1 MISGKNNLAQT
12 NRLALRS
19 AVMRVALLAASVA
32 PLAIVAA
39 TGVLADGQA
48 GSPGASATDFNTP
61 GTGGSAGQSG
71 NGVATGGA
79 GGNGSTSNNV
89 WGFGGASDSGGSGG
103 GGYILGAG
111 GGGGGA
117 GGAGTAVSTST
128 TILSNVKGG
137 AGGAGGDGRA
147 ETQGGFRSGRGGG
160 GGGGGSGVFVNGA
173 NVGVAVTIDAGVA
186 VTGGM
191 GGVGGGART
200 STSQVSNL
208 VSSDYGSG
216 GSGGN
221 GVSVSNPNGAFIV
234 NNGTIQGGNGAVGGS
249 WAFNSGVTGAGGQG
263 GVGVYGANVAIIN
276 NVGATIAGGTSP
288 SGSRRQA
295 IFLTGGVN
303 SINNEG
309 SITGTIELAGGTT
322 AVFGTF
328 DNNIVKVNGG
338 ATLALAGAGVVT
350 IANVNNSGGTV
361 NIGEEDV
368 LFVSTISNYI
378 GGSINLSA
386 KSALFST
393 GTVLDNDST
402 INVATDGSVSADG
415 DLNNNAAGI
424 INFNGPG
431 GVAKLSSGIGK
442 SVNNSGQIKV
452 LGGDVNVLQSAVNNQ
467 GNGSVSLTGGNMLGV
482 TTFTNSDTATLN
494 VAAGRKL
501 SLQTLAFNGGTVSG
515 AGTIEAA
522 TSFNLWGG
530 GTVGT
535 TLSGA
540 AYLSRGGPGTTIL
553 TGSHTYTGGTRVNAG
568 ELQLGTT
575 STAGTI
581 QGQVNVMGAGTFT
594 VANSISGMSGIT
606 NAGTTKFLNGSS
618 AGSATL
624 VNNGEMQFYDSSTA
638 GAGTATNNDSL
649 EFHGT
654 STAGSRAITN
664 KSTLQFFDN
673 SKGGAA
679 TINNNNGALLNFNNT
694 STAELAGITN
704 DGTLSFYDSSNAG
717 SAVITNNNELTFYD
731 ASRGGAAQI
740 TNNGNLTFRS
750 TTTAA
755 SAKIINNSSVV
766 FLHNSNAANAEIS
779 NGGGSVDFSGSTGS
793 NGDKKLSAGSIA
805 GGGSYLLGD
814 NELTVGSNGL
824 STEVSG
830 TISGTGGS
838 LVKTGNG
845 TLKLSGASTYT
856 GPTKVSGGTLRGGA
870 SNAFSSIG
878 AFSVAGGA
886 TIDLGG
892 FNQEISSLTGDGVVT
907 NTGISDATLSVG
919 SDGSSTV
926 FNGTIQDGVA
936 GSPTLAL
943 SKVGTGTLTLTGT
956 GSHRG
961 GTTINAGTL
970 QLGTIGAGGIAGKIT
985 GSVDVAAGGTFDIVN
1000 IDASSALSITSS
1012 GTTNFRNATSAG
1024 GSSNSVRINAGTLNF
1039 YDTATGGSA
1048 EINNSSGILNFNDS
1062 SKAASAEIFNLQMI
1076 NFTGDSSADQAHIR
1090 NMSAMNFK
1098 GRSTAGGA
1106 QIESDGVTTFADTS
1120 TAGTAVI
1127 TARGTVEFK
1136 GSSTAENATIT
1147 VNSGGSVKFHDT
1159 SSGGG
1164 GRFAIEDGGSFHIGD
1179 LTSAGTTVGSI
1190 EGAGTYYLGSKKLTV
1205 GSNNLSTEVSGTI
1218 VDGPTGAGGS
1228 LAKIGTG
1235 VLTLSGDNTYSGG
1248 TSFGG
1253 GVVQASRDANLGD
1266 ASGALAFDG
1275 GALKLGASF
1284 NLAATRQI
1292 ALNGGGGTI
1301 DTNTFDTTISQ
1312 GITGG
1317 GGLTKIGAG
1326 SLTLTGTSTYT
1337 GATTVSGGKL
1347 LVNGSIASSSGTT
1360 VDAGATIGG
1369 NGTLG
1374 STIVNGTL
1382 SAGSSPGKLT
1392 VAGDLTLG
1400 AGSTSLFELGAPGTV
1415 GGPLNDL
1422 VYVTG
1427 NLTLGGT
1434 LLTPGA
1440 VSGYY
1445 RLFNV
1450 DGSVSGSYSSLPAS
1464 ATIQTAIPHQVNLFI
1479 QNGDQIVQ
1487 FWDGADSIGNGTVD
1501 GGAGIW
1507 SAGGTNW
1514 TGAPGAADFND
1525 QWRGSVAVFTGTGG
1539 LVKVNGPVGFEGIQ
1553 FASDGYKL
1561 EGDDLTLTG
1570 DSANNSAASFVNVNA
1585 GATAEI
1591 ASVLTGAAGIGLDKF
1606 GSGTLIL
1613 SNVNGYTGATTIKG
1627 GTLALKGLGN
1637 IGMSSVVN
1645 IENGILD
1652 ISGRSMPIA
1661 AITSLA
1667 GTSSGTVELG
1677 SKGLVITNG
1686 STDFAGTIKGT
1697 GGLSI
1702 EGGTQTLSGVNTYTN
1717 ATEIYGGATLALKG
1731 SGSIAS
1737 SAYVGFMSN
1746 GTLDISQTTAGA
1758 RVAGLFSA
1766 TGNGIVALGS
1776 KTLTITKGSLF
1787 GGSIRDGGI
1796 GGGTGGNV
1804 VIADGAEQMFSGVN
1818 MFTGS
1823 TTIEQGGTL
1832 QLSGDGS
1839 LFASSGV
1846 VANGVFDISDQSTGA
1861 GPGIKSLTGNG
1872 QVYLGGRNLGIG
1884 NANGTFSGVISD
1896 CGTTGTDC
1904 FNTSTG
1910 GSLTLSGG
1918 TLTLTGINTYTGG
1931 TTVGYFGA
1939 PGSSKLIVTNNSSVG
1954 SGRVLLN
1961 DAGVFQAGADGLT
1974 FANRFEVSPSYGT
1987 IDTNGHTMTIAGVI
2001 ADATDPGTLHKT
2013 GAGTLILTNDN
2024 TYGDGTVV
2032 EAGTLQLGNG
2042 GTTGSIL
2049 GDVQLGGTL
2058 AFNRSDTY
2066 TFSGVV
2072 SDRSGSHGQVVQNGT
2087 GVVVLAGANSYSG
2100 GTVFNKGTI
2109 AVASDGNLGDA
2120 AGGLTFD
2127 GGTLRYDGTFDVGA
2141 TRAVTLQ
2148 AGGGSFDS
2156 NGFAAGVASDVT
2168 GAGGLT
2174 KTGAGTLT
2182 LSGQND
2188 YTGATTVSQG
2198 TLSASVAHSFS
2209 ARSAVSVAAGA
2220 SLDLGGLDQIIGTLS
2235 GAGSVALGSGN
2246 LTVDETSN
2254 STFSGGLS
2262 GGGSFTKSGSGKLM
2276 LSGTSTYTG
2285 QTFVKQG
2292 TLSVNGSIASSSGIT
2307 VETGGTLGGTGTLAS
2322 VTVNNGGT
2330 LAPGNSIGTVTIA
2343 GNLVMGAGS
2352 TYAVELDPASADRTN
2367 VSGTANLSGGTVS
2380 TNYAAATYIQKT
2392 YTLLNAQGGLGGT
2405 SFAGLTGTA
2414 PTGFKHKLAYDGNN
2428 AYLALDLD
2436 IREPGKPG
2444 DPGEPGNP
2452 GGRPA
2457 FDPLNR
2463 NQRSVAN
2470 AIVGYF
2476 DAKGG
2481 ILAEFG
2487 ALDSAGLSLVSGEPT
2502 AGAISSGIHGTDQF
2516 LGLLSGEALAGRGG
2530 QGTASGDTASAFADE
2545 KPVADGDKPFA
2556 ALGAKS
2562 DRLAGPV
2569 AKVFDNRWRSWGAA
2583 YGGTSE
2589 IGGDA
2594 AAGSHDTDLK
2604 TFGLAG
2610 GIARKWDDATIGI
2623 ALGGGSSD
2631 FRLADK
2637 LGSGSARFFNAGVFG
2652 RQEFGNAYVAA
2663 AAAYSFYDVE
2673 TGRTVLGKSLSGDF
2687 NAHAF
2692 SGRIEAGYDIETAL
2706 ATLTPYAAFQAIAYR
2721 MPGYSETG
2729 AGNFGLTYKG
2739 NTTTVTRTE
2748 LGARLDHGIGLDN
2761 DATLTLSGR
2770 AALAINGG
2778 DSIGFVAGFQALPG
2792 TSFSIEGANPDRYSA
2807 LLDAGI
2813 EYATANGFFAA
2824 ASLQGELSGN
2834 VQNIAGTAKIGLKW

>member
-1 MISGKNNLAQT
+1 MIPEKKSLTQT
-12 NRLALRS
+12 NRGAARS
-19 AVMRVALLAASVA
+19 VVVRVALLAASVA

-39 TGVLADGQA
+39 TVVLADGLP
-48 GSPGASATDFNTP
+48 GSPGVSATDYNTP
-61 GTGGSAGQSG
+61 GAGGSAGQSG
-71 NGVATGGA
+71 NGVVTGGA
-79 GGNGSTSNNV
+79 GGNGNTSNNV
-89 WGFGGASDSGGSGG
+89 WGYGGASDSGGSGG

-117 GGAGTAVSTST
+117 GGAGTAVNTST
-128 TILSNVKGG
+128 TILSNATGG

-160 GGGGGSGVFVNGA
+160 GGGGGSGVFVNGT
-173 NVGVAVTIDAGVA
+173 NAGVTVTVNSGVV
-186 VTGGM
+186 VTGGT

-200 STSQVSNL
+200 STSEVSKL
-208 VSSDYGSG
+208 ISSDYGAG
-216 GSGGN
+216 GFGGN
-221 GVSVSNPNGAFIV
+221 GISVSNPAGALIV
-234 NNGTIQGGNGAVGGS
+234 NNGKIQGGKGAVGGS
-249 WAFNSGVTGAGGQG
+249 WAFNSGVIGAGGQG
-263 GVGVYGANVAIIN
+263 GFGVYGSNVNLTN
-276 NVGATIAGGTSP
+276 NGGATIVGGMN
-288 SGSRRQA
+288 SGNSVQRQA
-295 IFLTGGVN
+295 IFLTGGIN
-303 SINNEG
+303 SIHNEG
-309 SITGTIELAGGTT
+309 SIDGMTELAGGSTKMSGS
-322 AVFGTF
+322 F
-328 DNNIVKVNGG
+328 NNTVKVNGG
-338 ATLALAGAGVVT
+338 ATLVLDESGGTT
-350 IANVNNSGGTV
+350 IANVNNAGGTV
-361 NIGEEDV
+361 TINDESV
-368 LFVSTISNYI
+368 LSASTISNY
-378 GGSINLSA
+378 GSMNVGA
-386 KSALFST
+386 KAALFST
-393 GTVLDNDST
+393 GASLDNDST
-402 INVATDGSVSADG
+402 INVGTEGLVSADG
-415 DLNNNAAGI
+415 DINNNAGGI
-424 INFNGPG
+424 INFDSPG
-431 GVAKLSSGIGK
+431 GVAKLSAGINK
-442 SVNNSGQIKV
+442 SVNNSGRINV
-452 LGGDVNVLQSAVNNQ
+452 IRGDVSLVQSPVNNQ
-467 GNGSVSLTGGNMLGV
+467 GNGQISLTGGNMIGV
-482 TTFTNSDTATLN
+482 TTFTNSGTATLD

-501 SLQTLAFNGGTVSG
+501 SVGSLVFNGGTISGTGTIEATSNFNLWG
-515 AGTIEAA
+515 AGTIGA
-522 TSFNLWGG
+522 TLAGSAS
-530 GTVGT
+530 
-535 TLSGA
+535 LSK
-540 AYLSRGGPGTTIL
+540 SGPPGVTIL
-553 TGSHTYTGGTRVNAG
+553 TGNNTYTGGTNLNGAG
-568 ELQLGTT
+568 ELQLGTVA
-575 STAGTI
+575 TAGSIRGVVT
-581 QGQVNVMGAGTFT
+581 VNNGTFSVVNADT
-594 VANSISGMSGIT
+594 TGIT
-606 NAGTTKFLNGSS
+606 RITNKKTTNFYNGTSAGSAIIDNTDEFYFLNTSS
-618 AGSATL
+618 AGSSTIT
-624 VNNGEMQFYDSSTA
+624 NSQF
-638 GAGTATNNDSL
+638 L
-649 EFHGT
+649 EFHDTSSAGGSRITNSKYLDFYHSSRAGNAIINNSGDVLNFHDTSSADHARITNDTATYFYGT
-654 STAGSRAITN
+654 STA
-664 KSTLQFFDN
+664 DN
-673 SKGGAA
+673 A
-679 TINNNNGALLNFNNT
+679 
-694 STAELAGITN
+694 
-704 DGTLSFYDSSNAG
+704 D
-717 SAVITNNNELTFYD
+717 
-731 ASRGGAAQI
+731 I
-740 TNNGNLTFRS
+740 TNNGTLGFLGS
-750 TTTAA
+750 SGAG
-755 SAKIINNSSVV
+755 SAKITNTGTVRFEANTNAGAAQLINGTS
-766 FLHNSNAANAEIS
+766 
-779 NGGGSVDFSGSTGS
+779 GTVDFSASVGTAG
-793 NGDKKLSAGSIA
+793 NKKLTAGSIA
-805 GGGSYLLGD
+805 GGGSYLLGT

-838 LVKTGNG
+838 LVKIGNG
-845 TLKLSGASTYT
+845 TLKLSGSSTYT
-856 GPTKVSGGTLRGGA
+856 GPTTISGGTLQGGA
-870 SNAFSSIG
+870 SNAFASTG
-878 AFSVAGGA
+878 AFSVTSGA

-956 GSHRG
+956 SSHRG
-961 GTTINAGTL
+961 GTTVNGGTL
-970 QLGTIGAGGIAGKIT
+970 QLGTTGAGAIAGKIT

-1000 IDASSALSITSS
+1000 IDASSVLSITSS
-1012 GTTNFRNATSAG
+1012 GITNFRNATSAG
-1024 GSSNSVRINAGTLNF
+1024 GSSNSIRINAGTLNF
-1039 YDTATGGSA
+1039 YDTATGGFA

-1062 SKAASAEIFNLQMI
+1062 SKAASAEIFNLQMV

-1098 GRSTAGGA
+1098 DRSTAGVA
-1106 QIESDGVTTFADTS
+1106 QIESDGATTFTDNS
-1120 TAGTAVI
+1120 TAGTAAI
-1127 TARGTVEFK
+1127 TARGTVGFK
-1136 GSSTAENATIT
+1136 GNSTAENATIT
-1147 VNSGGSVKFHDT
+1147 VISGGSIKFHDT
-1159 SSGGG
+1159 SSGGS

-1190 EGAGTYYLGSKKLTV
+1190 EGAGTYYLGSKKLMV

-1218 VDGPTGAGGS
+1218 NDGSAGTGGS

-1235 VLTLSGDNTYSGG
+1235 TLTLSGDNTYTGG

-1253 GVVQASRDANLGD
+1253 GVVQASRDANFGD

-1301 DTNTFDTTISQ
+1301 DTDTFDTTISQ

-1326 SLTLTGTSTYT
+1326 SLTLTGTSTYS

-1347 LVNGSIASSSGTT
+1347 LVNGSIASSNLT

-1374 STIVNGTL
+1374 NTIVNGTL

-1400 AGSTSLFELGAPGTV
+1400 AGSTSLFELGAPGVV

-1422 VYVTG
+1422 VHVTG

-1479 QNGDQIVQ
+1479 QNGNQIVQ
-1487 FWDGADSIGNGTVD
+1487 FWDGGDAVGNGTVD
-1501 GGAGIW
+1501 GGAGTW

-1514 TGAPGAADFND
+1514 TGAPGAANFND

-1539 LVKVNGPVGFEGIQ
+1539 LVTVSGPVGFEGIQ
-1553 FASDGYKL
+1553 FTSDGYKL
-1561 EGDDLTLTG
+1561 DGGNLTLTG
-1570 DSANNSAASFVNVNA
+1570 DSANNASASFVNVT
-1585 GATAEI
+1585 GVDTTAEI
-1591 ASVLTGAAGIGLDKF
+1591 ASALTGAAGIGLDKF

-1613 SNVNGYTGATTIKG
+1613 SGINSYTGATTIKG
-1627 GTLALKGLGN
+1627 GTLALSGSGSIAN
-1637 IGMSSVVN
+1637 SSVVTV
-1645 IENGILD
+1645 ENGIFD
-1652 ISGRSMPIA
+1652 ISGAGSSSL
-1661 AITSLA
+1661 ITSLA
-1667 GTSSGTVELG
+1667 GTSSGSVELG
-1677 SKGLVITNG
+1677 GNRLVVTNG
-1686 STDFAGTIKGT
+1686 STDFAGAIKGT
-1697 GGLSI
+1697 GGLEI
-1702 EGGTQTLSGVNTYTN
+1702 AGGTQILSGINTYTGP
-1717 ATEIYGGATLALKG
+1717 TQIDGGATLALKG
-1731 SGSIAS
+1731 NGSIAS
-1737 SAYVGFMSN
+1737 SAYVGFLSN
-1746 GTLDISQTTAGA
+1746 GTLDISQTSAGA

-1766 TGNGIVALGS
+1766 TGSGVVALGS
-1776 KTLTITKGSLF
+1776 KTLVITNGSLF

-1796 GGGTGGNV
+1796 GGGTGGNL
-1804 VIADGAEQMFSGVN
+1804 VIANGAEQMFSGIN

-1839 LFASSGV
+1839 LYASSGV
-1846 VANGVFDISDQSTGA
+1846 IANGVFDISDQSTGA

-1872 QVYLGGRNLGIG
+1872 QVYLGGRNLGIV
-1884 NANGTFSGVISD
+1884 NANGTFSGIISD
-1896 CGTTGTDC
+1896 CGATGTAC
-1904 FNTSTG
+1904 FNGSSG
-1910 GSLTLSGG
+1910 GSITLSGG
-1918 TLTLTGINTYTGG
+1918 TLTLTGANTYTGG

-1939 PGSSKLIVTNNSSVG
+1939 PGSTKLIVTNNSAVG

-1987 IDTNGHTMTIAGVI
+1987 IDSNGHTMTISGVI
-2001 ADATDPGTLHKT
+2001 ADATDPGSLHKI

-2042 GTTGSIL
+2042 GSTGSIL
-2049 GDVQLGGTL
+2049 GDVSLGGTL
-2058 AFNRSDTY
+2058 AFNRSNNY
-2066 TFSGVV
+2066 TFSGVI
-2072 SDRSGSHGQVVQNGT
+2072 SDKTGSHGQVVQNGS
-2087 GVVVLAGANSYSG
+2087 GVVVLESVNSYSG
-2100 GTVFNKGTI
+2100 GTFFNKGTI

-2127 GGTLRYDGTFDVGA
+2127 GGTLRYDAAFNVGA
-2141 TRAVTLQ
+2141 ARAVTLS

-2156 NGFAAGVASDVT
+2156 NGFAAGIASDIT
-2168 GAGGLT
+2168 GTGGLT

-2182 LSGQND
+2182 LSGHSS
-2188 YTGATTVSQG
+2188 YSGATTVAQG
-2198 TLSASVAHSFS
+2198 TLKASTANSFS
-2209 ARSAVSVAAGA
+2209 ARSAVSVATGA
-2220 SLDLGGLDQIIGTLS
+2220 SLDLGSLDQVIGSLS
-2235 GAGSVALGSGN
+2235 GAGNVVMGSGK
-2246 LTVDETSN
+2246 LTVDQTGN

-2262 GGGSFTKSGSGKLM
+2262 GGGSFTKNGSGKLM

-2322 VTVNNGGT
+2322 VIVNNGGT
-2330 LAPGNSIGTVTIA
+2330 LAPGNSIGTITVA

-2352 TYAVELDPASADRTN
+2352 TYAIELDPASADRTN
-2367 VSGTANLSGGTVS
+2367 VTGTANLSGGTVS

-2392 YTLLNAQGGLGGT
+2392 YTILNAQGGLGGT

-2414 PTGFKHKLAYDGNN
+2414 PTGFKHTLAYDGSN

-2436 IREPGKPG
+2436 MR
-2444 DPGEPGNP
+2444 EPGNP
-2452 GGRPA
+2452 GEPGKPTGRPN

-2487 ALDSAGLSLVSGEPT
+2487 ALDSAGLSLASGEPA
-2502 AGAISSGIHGTDQF
+2502 AGAISSGIQGSDQF
-2516 LGLLSGEALAGRGG
+2516 LGLLAGEALAGRSG
-2530 QGTASGDTASAFADE
+2530 QGTAASDTASAFADE
-2545 KPVADGDKPFA
+2545 KTAADSDRPFA
-2556 ALGAKS
+2556 ALAAKS

-2569 AKVFDNRWRSWGAA
+2569 AKVFDSRWRGWGAT

-2589 IGGDA
+2589 IGGDG

-2631 FRLADK
+2631 FHLADK

-2652 RQEFGNAYVAA
+2652 RQEFGNAYLAA

-2692 SGRIEAGYDIETAL
+2692 SGRIEAGYDFETSL

-2721 MPGYSETG
+2721 MPGYAESG
-2729 AGNFGLTYKG
+2729 AGNFGLNYKG

-2748 LGARLDHGIGLDN
+2748 LGARLEHGIGLDN
-2761 DATLTLSGR
+2761 NATLTLTGR

-2824 ASLQGELSGN
+2824 ASLQGEVSKN
-2834 VQNIAGTAKIGLKW
+2834 VHNLAGTAKIGLKW